1 MPHNH
6 APRRSRTG
14 TEPVTARS
22 PLRLRLLLS
31 AAFLPLFAA
40 AAVLLGLWAAD
51 SGPGDS
57 PGSGPLTGLAVVCA
71 VLAAIAAVDA
81 VVVRRRMRREGGGGA
96 HRRT

>member
-1 MPHNH
+1 VHHDH
-6 APRRSRTG
+6 APPRSRSG

-57 PGSGPLTGLAVVCA
+57 PGSGPLTALAVVCA
-71 VLAAIAAVDA
+71 VLAVVAAVDT
-81 VVVRRRMRREGGGGA
+81 VVVRRRMRRDGGGGA
-96 HRRT
+96 HRRR